1 LKTADHAVLERAGS
15 SQAANSGRADVEQ
28 PGNVGLRLALGDA
41 LQRLGALMR
50 WMHNAG
56 VTLECDSLN
65 SPEGLG
71 TEKPMRR
78 REFIVLFG
86 GAAAA
91 AWPLAARAQQVMPV
105 IGFLNGGS
113 AGEWAPLVAAFKEG
127 LKEIGFVEGR
137 NVAVEYRWAQGEN
150 ERLPGLA
157 ADLVDRQVLVIAAFG
172 VPAAL
177 AAKAATTAIPIVFMA
192 GTDPIDLG
200 LVTNFRRPTA
210 NVTGLNVF
218 AEVLTPKRQELL
230 HELVPA
236 SPVVAMLVDPTAAQ
250 TRSELPNVQ
259 AAADRIGQQVRIFN
273 ASSDREIDAALATI
287 VDQRIG
293 GLIVQTDPFFTVRRD
308 QLVLLTTRHA
318 IPTIFGWREFA
329 VAGGLMS
336 YGTSLRAAYRQLAIY
351 AGRILKGEKPADLP
365 VQQATT
371 FETVVNLKAARAL
384 GVTIP
389 TAILLR
395 ADEVIE

>member
-1 LKTADHAVLERAGS
+1 
-15 SQAANSGRADVEQ
+15 
-28 PGNVGLRLALGDA
+28 
-41 LQRLGALMR
+41 
-50 WMHNAG
+50 
-56 VTLECDSLN
+56 
-65 SPEGLG
+65 
-71 TEKPMRR
+71 
-78 REFIVLFG
+78 
-86 GAAAA
+86 
-91 AWPLAARAQQVMPV
+91 MPV
-105 IGFLNGGS
+105 IGFLNSGS
-113 AGEWAPLVAAFKEG
+113 AAEWAHLVAAFKEG
-127 LKEIGFVEGR
+127 LNELGFVEGK

-150 ERLPGLA
+150 ERLPSLA
-157 ADLVDRQVLVIAAFG
+157 ADLVNRQVAVIAAFG
-172 VPAAL
+172 PPAAL
-177 AAKAATTAIPIVFMA
+177 AAKAATATIPIVFSG

-200 LVTNFRRPTA
+200 LVTNFRRPTG
-210 NVTGLNVF
+210 NLTGFNLF

-236 SPVVAMLVDPTAAQ
+236 APLVAMLVNPTAAQ
-250 TRSELPNVQ
+250 TRSELRNVQ

-273 ASSDREIDAALATI
+273 VSSDREIDAALATI
-287 VDQRIG
+287 VEQRIG
-293 GLIVQTDPFFTVRRD
+293 GLIVQTDQFFTIQRD

-336 YGTSLRAAYRQLAIY
+336 YGTSLRAAYRQVAIY

-371 FETVVNLKAARAL
+371 FETVVNLRAAKAL